1 MNFSKK
7 LQELRKKKGL
17 SQEKLAELL
26 NISRQSVSK
35 LETGQAYPEM
45 DKLIKLSDLFK
56 ITLDDL
62 VKDGKIEKNTKLEL
76 EDENE
81 EDKDESLMVGGFII
95 GSAIGF
101 ITENF
106 MWGTIGAFI
115 GLGIGY
121 IIRGIKRKD
130 EFLL

>member
-7 LQELRKKKGL
+7 LHELRKKEGL

-26 NISRQSVSK
+26 NVSRQSVSK
-35 LETGQAYPEM
+35 WETGQTYPEL

-56 ITLDDL
+56 VTLDDL
-62 VKDGKIEKNTKLEL
+62 VKEGEIEKNTKLEL
-76 EDENE
+76 EDDDE
-81 EDKDESLMVGGFII
+81 EDKGESLMVGGFII
-95 GSAIGF
+95 GTAIGF

-106 MWGTIGAFI
+106 MWGTMGAFI